1 MKLED
6 TKELMLNDYY
16 KNRFIAEYVQTKIR
30 YERLLKIIIK
40 IEAGKSSF
48 NNSCSL
54 GLLCKQAKAMGE
66 YLHCLEIRAEIENID
81 LNIEIDS

>member
-30 YERLLKIIIK
+30 YERLHKIIIK

-48 NNSCSL
+48 NNSCNL
-54 GLLCKQAKAMGE
+54 ELLKKQAQAMGN
-66 YLHCLEIRAEIENID
+66 YLYCLEIRAEIENID
-81 LNIEIDS
+81 LNIEIYS

>member
-6 TKELMLNDYY
+6 TKELMLNDEY

-30 YERLLKIIIK
+30 YERLHKIIIK
-40 IEAGKSSF
+40 IEAGKLEF
-48 NNSCSL
+48 DNDCSL
-54 GLLCKQAKAMGE
+54 ELLCKQAKAMGE

-81 LNIEIDS
+81 LNIEIYS